1 MKISPHSQTV
11 YKMSTSK
18 RLAKRSIV
26 GTRVCAPGP
35 DKLYY
40 SGIIQKVKTPSIG
53 IIDTNN
59 CITLTHDTKYTVRF
73 DLGQA
78 MVGTREYLGSEIIGP
93 GFQNVINV
101 NLATGQRI
109 FITYNGRESVAEV
122 TSHDFAKDEVCVRIP
137 ANGFEVSVSLFL
149 DCRDEYIFQQ
159 PASSRMIDCAR
170 YRKKYR
176 FETKK
181 TAET

>member
-1 MKISPHSQTV
+1 
-11 YKMSTSK
+11 MSTNK

-26 GTRVCAPGP
+26 GTRICAPGP

-53 IIDTNN
+53 IIDTNH

-73 DLGQA
+73 DIGQA
-78 MVGTREYLGSEIIGP
+78 MVGLREYLGSELIGP

-101 NLATGQRI
+101 NLAAGQRV

-122 TSHDFAKDEVCVRIP
+122 ISHDFAKDEISVRIP
-137 ANGFEVSVSLFL
+137 ANGFEVRIYL
-149 DCRDEYIFQQ
+149 
-159 PASSRMIDCAR
+159 
-170 YRKKYR
+170 KKINMFHR
-176 FETKK
+176 LPPPFFP
-181 TAET
+181 

>member
-1 MKISPHSQTV
+1 MKISSQSQTV

-53 IIDTNN
+53 IIDTNH

-73 DLGQA
+73 DIGQS
-78 MVGTREYLGSEIIGP
+78 MVGLNEYLGSELIGP

-122 TSHDFAKDEVCVRIP
+122 ISHDFAKDEILVRIP
-137 ANGFEVSVSLFL
+137 ANGFEVRIQTYNILFKCLSSPPPSSSIFIFTETSV
-149 DCRDEYIFQQ
+149 
-159 PASSRMIDCAR
+159 ID
-170 YRKKYR
+170 
-176 FETKK
+176 
-181 TAET
+181 